1 MNAAFDRRSQTC
13 LDWPELLACL
23 GSHARSER
31 GRAAC
36 LSLPLAESAAQARDW
51 IVAVAELA
59 ALLRAGLALP
69 PLDFPDIDAMVE
81 AALHGE
87 ILGAAELRP
96 VATFCEVAAGWVRFF
111 AAVAEGGDVSVTPR
125 ARAPSI
131 AAQVRLLQPFSALAS
146 EIRATFDAAGDIR
159 DSVSPELARLR
170 RERESLSARVR
181 STADELM
188 RGEEFAG
195 VLQDQFV
202 TMRGDRYVL
211 PLRASAKSL
220 GLGIVHDTSR
230 TGETVFVEPAALVVM
245 NNRLKLADLE
255 IQREIHRILEQL
267 ARQVADAGPAL
278 RGNEDILIA
287 LDGVAAKARLGVA
300 YDGSAPALVDQAR
313 VTLTRARHPLL
324 VIRGLDE
331 GFAVIANDVLLSHD
345 GAKVLIISGPNA
357 GGKTV
362 LLKTVG
368 LAALLA
374 RAGMLVPADA
384 GGVVGFFDDVL
395 ADVGDRQSVLGDLST
410 FSEHLQNLVETL
422 RRASTEPPR
431 RLLVLLDELM
441 AGTNPEQGAALARAT
456 AERLAGA
463 PGLTIITTHYD
474 SLKGLAEGDARFC
487 NAGMEYDP
495 EHLRPTFRLK
505 QGMPGRSYALDIAGR
520 MGLPEDLLARARE
533 LAGDASV
540 GLEEVIANLELRE
553 TALRQETEQLAA
565 ARQSLADSEADQ
577 RSAEE
582 ALLRRERELARHSR
596 AAIEESVREA
606 RESLRAIVR
615 GAQQAG
621 TARAAE
627 EARVTLAH
635 AAETALQKFPV
646 QEAPVA
652 AAAPALTVGARVH
665 VAAMDAAGVVVKPPD
680 ARGRVK
686 VTVGAITLDVD
697 AASLSASAAPLKSA
711 VPGGHTSARR
721 SPARATPAV
730 AAAAPD
736 LDDLALSFP
745 TTATT
750 LDLRGERVEEAVGRM
765 EAFLDRAALDGRSPV
780 FVIHGH
786 GTGALR
792 KAVREHLAR
801 SQYVRR
807 FQAGGKGQ
815 GGDGV
820 TVIHL

>member
-1 MNAAFDRRSQTC
+1 AQRAPLSAA
-13 LDWPELLACL
+13 
-23 GSHARSER
+23 
-31 GRAAC
+31 RAAV
-36 LSLPLAESAAQARDW
+36 LTAF
-51 IVAVAELA
+51 A
-59 ALLRAGLALP
+59 AL
-69 PLDFPDIDAMVE
+69 
-81 AALHGE
+81 
-87 ILGAAELRP
+87 
-96 VATFCEVAAGWVRFF
+96 AT
-111 AAVAEGGDVSVTPR
+111 
-125 ARAPSI
+125 
-131 AAQVRLLQPFSALAS
+131 

-188 RGEEFAG
+188 RGDEFAS

-230 TGETVFVEPAALVVM
+230 TGETVFVEPTALVVM

-267 ARQVADAGPAL
+267 ARQVAQAGPAL
-278 RGNEDILIA
+278 RDNAQVLTA
-287 LDGVAAKARLGVA
+287 LDVTAAKARLGVA
-300 YDGSAPALVDQAR
+300 YDGWPPAISDAAR
-313 VTLTRARHPLL
+313 VTLSRARHPLL
-324 VIRGLDE
+324 VLRGIE
-331 GFAVIANDVLLSHD
+331 QKFPVVANDVSLAGDGSA

-368 LAALLA
+368 MAALLA
-374 RAGMLVPADA
+374 RAGMLVPADP
-384 GGVVGFFDDVL
+384 GGEVGFFDDVL
-395 ADVGDRQSVLGDLST
+395 ADVGDRQSVMGDLST
-410 FSEHLQNLVETL
+410 FSAHLQNLVETL
-422 RRASTEPPR
+422 ARAAVGSGRRA
-431 RLLVLLDELM
+431 LVLLDELM

-456 AERLAGA
+456 AERLAEA

-474 SLKGLAEGDARFC
+474 GLKGLAEEDARFR

-505 QGMPGRSYALDIAGR
+505 TGTPGRSYALDIAQR
-520 MGLPEDLLARARE
+520 MGLPDELLARARA

-540 GLEEVIANLELRE
+540 GLEEVIANLEAREAALRDE
-553 TALRQETEQLAA
+553 TAQLTEAREALAA
-565 ARQSLADSEADQ
+565 SEAEQ
-577 RSAEE
+577 RQAAE
-582 ALLRRERELARHSR
+582 ALQRREKELARHSR

-615 GAQQAG
+615 DAQQAG

-627 EARVTLAH
+627 EARLTLTQ
-635 AAETALQKFPV
+635 AAQTALQKFPAD
-646 QEAPVA
+646 EPSVA
-652 AAAPALTVGARVH
+652 APPPLAVGARVH
-665 VAAMDAAGVVVKPPD
+665 VPAMDADGIVVKLPD

-686 VTVGAITLDVD
+686 VTVGAITLDVE
-697 AASLSASAAPLKSA
+697 AASLGAGGTRPIDKRVAGSAGRLSAPRS
-711 VPGGHTSARR
+711 
-721 SPARATPAV
+721 SPAPTSSPASSS
-730 AAAAPD
+730 PPSD
-736 LDDLALSFP
+736 LDALALSFP
-745 TTATT
+745 TAATT
-750 LDLRGERVEEAVGRM
+750 LDLRGERVDEAVARM
-765 EAFLDRAALDGRSPV
+765 ESFLDRAALDGRSPV

-792 KAVREHLAR
+792 KAVREHLSR
-801 SQYVRR
+801 SHYVRR
-807 FQAGGKGQ
+807 FQPGGKGQ

-820 TVIHL
+820 TVIDL